1 MTRSRLAAAVG
12 LGAVLY
18 TGAFVL
24 VLTGRHG
31 ESLPLFALVVAAGL
45 LFTVT
50 GAIAAARRP
59 ENRTGMQ
66 MLAVG
71 LLWSLGTLQAT
82 RLVSP
87 VHGRLRPERPFLRRR
102 SRSLILSYPTGRL
115 RPRGP
120 LDRLDG
126 ARRSSPSAPLAL
138 SLFDAT
144 PIPTCEDCP
153 ESAFLISDQPDLAR
167 ALAIV
172 LGISGA
178 SIAGVVFVRLVHRYR
193 QATPPL
199 RRVVGTR
206 LPLHARGT
214 RGPDREQPRRRRSA
228 AVRRSS
234 LELVALCSAALMPIA
249 FLAGILRSRLARA
262 GVADLV
268 IAIGDGT
275 PLRDALADALG
286 DPSLDLVY
294 WSAQRQ
300 AWVDEEGLTLGE
312 PLARGAHAATF
323 IEIAGKRVAALI
335 HDRSLADQREL
346 VDAAAA
352 TASIAFEK
360 ERLQA
365 EVRAQYR
372 FLETII
378 NTAPS
383 LLSVVDTEGRIR
395 NFNRAVEVASGLDDR
410 SLLEGRHFWDIF
422 IDPDEREA
430 MIQRFKDA
438 SPDFPASEYE
448 NTFTDARGHER
459 VIAWRSAPLLDEN
472 GDVDPRHRR
481 RDRHHRAEAARA
493 RAAAPVELREHR
505 RRHDP
510 ELHRDHRS
518 RRGRRPARRQPRLPR
533 RLRPHA
539 GGPRG
544 HLVPRPRGA
553 ARTSSRRG
561 WRSRARRTAC
571 PRRNVSRAG

>member
-1 MTRSRLAAAVG
+1 MTRLRLAAAVG
-12 LGAVLY
+12 FGAVLY

-31 ESLPLFALVVAAGL
+31 DSLPLFALVVAAGL

-82 RLVSP
+82 DSSLLFTVGYVLSGLSF
-87 VHGRLRPERPFLRRR
+87 VAFAQ
-102 SRSLILSYPTGRL
+102 LILSYPTGRL
-115 RPRGP
+115 RPG
-120 LDRLDG
+120 DRWILWTVLG
-126 ARRSSPSAPLAL
+126 IVTVGPLAL

-144 PIPTCEDCP
+144 PIPTCDDCP

-178 SIAGVVFVRLVHRYR
+178 SIAAVVFVRLVHRYR

-199 RRVVGTR
+199 RRVVGPVYLFT
-206 LPLHARGT
+206 LEAL
-214 RGPDREQPRRRRSA
+214 A
-228 AVRRSS
+228 ALIASS
-234 LELVALCSAALMPIA
+234 LVSTFSSRTAIVLELVALCSAALMPIA

-268 IAIGDGT
+268 IALGDGT

-300 AWVDEEGLTLGE
+300 AWVDDEGLTLGE
-312 PLARGAHAATF
+312 PLAKGAHAATF

-410 SLLEGRHFWDIF
+410 TQIEGRFWWDIF

-430 MIQRFKDA
+430 MIQRFNDA

-448 NTFTDARGHER
+448 NTFHDA
-459 VIAWRSAPLLDEN
+459 N
-472 GDVDPRHRR
+472 G
-481 RDRHHRAEAARA
+481 
-493 RAAAPVELREHR
+493 
-505 RRHDP
+505 
-510 ELHRDHRS
+510 
-518 RRGRRPARRQPRLPR
+518 
-533 RLRPHA
+533 
-539 GGPRG
+539 
-544 HLVPRPRGA
+544 
-553 ARTSSRRG
+553 TSG
-561 WRSRARRTAC
+561 
-571 PRRNVSRAG
+571 